1 MAIFKLAD
9 HGQCLSFITEGE
21 HGRTVQNVITVAHY
35 VGHSCI
41 VIKLARNAFLSF
53 LMQHHGNRWTVIMHD
68 TIVICASCQSL
79 TTLAGKANWRKLHF
93 FQ

>member
-9 HGQCLSFITEGE
+9 HGQCFSFITEGE
-21 HGRTVQNVITVAHY
+21 HGRTVLNIITVAHY
-35 VGHSCI
+35 VGYSCI

-53 LMQHHGNRWTVIMHD
+53 LMQLHGNQWMVIMQHA
-68 TIVICASCQSL
+68 VLICASCQSL